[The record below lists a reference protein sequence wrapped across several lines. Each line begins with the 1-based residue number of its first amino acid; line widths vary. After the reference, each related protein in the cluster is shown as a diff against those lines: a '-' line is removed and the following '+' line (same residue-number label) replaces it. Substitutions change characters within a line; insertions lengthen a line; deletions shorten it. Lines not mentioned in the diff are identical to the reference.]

1 MIIALL
7 YIKQH
12 CKIIISSNRKF
23 NVFELYKR
31 YLRFDKKMRMRNI
44 IIILTVIFGF
54 TGLKAQIL
62 VDKVVAQVG
71 SEYILLSDL
80 EKQFSYIQES
90 QGKLDDAQRCE
101 VLEGLM
107 GQKIMIDQAKIDSI
121 VVGEGEVEQQLDFR
135 IQSIL
140 RQMNGDTEF
149 FEEYYGQTIPEVK
162 NWMRVNMKEML
173 LSERMRAS
181 LFEGITITPSETKV
195 FFNNIPKDSLPYFN
209 AEVEV
214 GEIVVVP
221 QVNPEERQKALDKA
235 NAVYEEIMKEG
246 SDFAALAKKHSADP
260 GSKRLGGDLG
270 WQTRGTFVPE
280 FDAVAYT
287 LTKDE
292 ISEPVESPFGFHI
305 IQLIDRRGNSIHT
318 RHILF
323 KPNLTFDDIEKA
335 KAKLVAIK
343 EEIESDS
350 ISFEDA
356 MKQYSSKDEESYNNN
371 GRLTN
376 PVNGTTFFETGD
388 LPPDI
393 YFEIEGIDVNTLTD
407 PIEYSNTKGESQ
419 YRIIKLL
426 SRTRPHKAN
435 LKEDYSKIQFFAK
448 ENKKNEYFANWIQD
462 KADKTYI
469 KLDGRFAE
477 CPNLIEWGKANQK
490 SELKP

>member
-1 MIIALL
+1 M
-7 YIKQH
+7 KQT
-12 CKIIISSNRKF
+12 C
-23 NVFELYKR
+23 
-31 YLRFDKKMRMRNI
+31 
-44 IIILTVIFGF
+44 IILSLLF
-54 TGLKAQIL
+54 TFSAISAQKL

-90 QGKLDDAQRCE
+90 QGTLDDAMRCE
-101 VLEGLM
+101 ILEGLM

-149 FEEYYGQTIPEVK
+149 FEEFYGQSIPEVK
-162 NWMRVNMKEML
+162 NWMRINMRELL
-173 LSERMRAS
+173 LSERMRES
-181 LFEGITITPSETKV
+181 LFQGITITPSETKA
-195 FFNNIPKDSLPYFN
+195 FFNSIPKDSLPYFN

-221 QVNPEERQKALDKA
+221 QVNAEERQIALDKA
-235 NAVYEEIMKEG
+235 NKVYEELQQEG
-246 SDFAALAKKHSADP
+246 ADFAALAKKHSDDP
-260 GSKRLGGDLG
+260 GSARLGGDLG

-287 LTKDE
+287 LTKGE
-292 ISEPVESPFGFHI
+292 MSEPVESPFGFHI
-305 IQLIDRRGNSIHT
+305 IELIDRRGNSINT

-323 KPNLTFDDIEKA
+323 KPNLTFNDNQLAKTKLEEIKA
-335 KAKLVAIK
+335 
-343 EEIESDS
+343 EIESDS
-350 ISFEDA
+350 ISFEVA
-356 MKQYSSKDEESYNNN
+356 MKKYSSKDEESYNNN

-393 YFEIEGIDVNTLTD
+393 YFEIEGIDVGSLTD
-407 PIEYSNTKGESQ
+407 PIEYTNAKGEAQ

-426 SRTRPHKAN
+426 SRARPHKAN
-435 LKEDYSKIQFFAK
+435 LKEDYSKIQYFAK
-448 ENKKNEYFANWIQD
+448 ENKKNEYFARWIQE
-462 KADKTYI
+462 KANKTYI
-469 KLDGRFAE
+469 KLDGRFNE
-477 CPNLIEWGKANQK
+477 CPNLQTWGKENQK
-490 SELKP
+490 SD

>member
-1 MIIALL
+1 MKSL
-7 YIKQH
+7 
-12 CKIIISSNRKF
+12 
-23 NVFELYKR
+23 
-31 YLRFDKKMRMRNI
+31 
-44 IIILTVIFGF
+44 IIILVSCFGF
-54 TGLKAQIL
+54 TVLQGQIL

-80 EKQFSYIQES
+80 EKQFSYIQEA

-121 VVGEGEVEQQLDFR
+121 VVADSEVEQQLDFR
-135 IQSIL
+135 VQSIL

-162 NWMRVNMKEML
+162 NWMRINMREML
-173 LSERMRAS
+173 LSERMRGS
-181 LFEGITITPSETKV
+181 LFEGITITPSETKA
-195 FFNNIPKDSLPYFN
+195 FFNQIPKDSLPYFN

-214 GEIVVVP
+214 GEIVVAP
-221 QVNPEERQKALDKA
+221 KVNEEERQIALDKA
-235 NAVYEEIMKEG
+235 NAVYEELMKEG

-292 ISEPVESPFGFHI
+292 ISEPVESQFGFHI
-305 IQLIDRRGNSIHT
+305 IQLLGRRGNSIHT

-335 KAKLVAIK
+335 KSKLAKIK
-343 EEIESDS
+343 EEIEADS
-350 ISFEDA
+350 ISFEEA
-356 MKQYSSKDEESYNNN
+356 MKLYSSKDEESYNNN

-376 PVNGTTFFETGD
+376 PANGTTFFETGD

-393 YFEIEGIDVNTLTD
+393 YFEIEGIEIGDLTD
-407 PIEYSNTKGESQ
+407 PIEYTNLKGEAQ

-448 ENKKNEYFANWIQD
+448 ENKKNEYFTNWIQD
-462 KADKTYI
+462 KANKTYI
-469 KLDGRFAE
+469 KLDGRFNE
-477 CPNLIEWGKANQK
+477 CPNLVNWGKENQK
-490 SELKP
+490 SE